1 MIQGNALV
9 KEQEAAKFLCVAVQ
23 TLRNWRTSGQGPRYI
38 KLGRAVRYSEADLM
52 AFMEE
57 RRITPLSKSAHC
69 GTEMN

>member
-38 KLGRAVRYSEADLM
+38 KLGRAVR
-52 AFMEE
+52 
-57 RRITPLSKSAHC
+57 
-69 GTEMN
+69 